1 MKKDKKKSRKIR
13 VTQSGTTKIV
23 SAEELAKKVKQGV
36 PVGGY
41 NKLSKEDSKKIT
53 KDASAIDSKDRVYNF
68 KANKKQKAI
77 NEAAKKK
84 AAKKKTPSESLRA
97 GIKTAKSVPY
107 KPLVGAK
114 SVPYKPLV
122 GAKPAP
128 YKPFLKAKTAKSKDA
143 AIKKELNKKK
153 KKK

>member
-84 AAKKKTPSESLRA
+84 TPSESLRA

-122 GAKPAP
+122 GTKPAP